1 MIARMNGSPFTSVK
15 GDLKIDRK
23 NAVKSVN
30 VFWNEAIRKAP
41 ITAVDKQVNANK
53 TTLTHGNFCCGASS
67 NSISAEG
74 LNVLSMKPIFLFSVG
89 PTGQPISVHRFAA
102 FLIGQWPVPPRLER
116 LQVFARLEAYGFSRR
131 DVNLGTC
138 AGISADTR
146 FPRLHRKYAKAAQL
160 DPVICLQG
168 ILHAIEDGVHS
179 LFSFCLADSCPL
191 DNLIHK
197 IEFDHWNLR
206 FFLVKPTTTTFCTYF

>member
-1 MIARMNGSPFTSVK
+1 MIARLNGSPFTSIK

-89 PTGQPISVHRFAA
+89 PSVWAASYRACAWRGQPISLHRFVA
-102 FLIGQWPVPPRLER
+102 FWIGQWPVPPRLKR
-116 LQVFARLEAYGFSRR
+116 LQVLARLEAYGFSRR
-131 DVNLGTC
+131 DVNFGTFSRL
-138 AGISADTR
+138 SADTR
-146 FPRLHRKYAKAAQL
+146 FPRLHRKYSKAAQL
-160 DPVICLQG
+160 APVLGLPG
-168 ILHAIEDGVHS
+168 IPHA
-179 LFSFCLADSCPL
+179 L
-191 DNLIHK
+191 
-197 IEFDHWNLR
+197 
-206 FFLVKPTTTTFCTYF
+206 